1 MNILLFKDT
10 FLNKKVLVTGNKG
23 FKSSWLTAWLL
34 ELGAEVYGIT
44 VNIHTN
50 PSLFETAK
58 LYKKIV
64 HYETDFRNLEKVK
77 KIILEEFLDYRQ
89 ELVERSNFGR
99 RI

>member
-1 MNILLFKDT
+1 M
-10 FLNKKVLVTGNKG
+10 VTGNKG
-23 FKSSWLTAWLL
+23 FKSSLLTAWLL
-34 ELGAEVYGIT
+34 ELGAKVYGIT

-50 PSLFETAK
+50 PSLFETVK

-89 ELVERSNFGR
+89 ELVEPRNFGR

>member
-1 MNILLFKDT
+1 MFKDT
-10 FLNKKVLVTGNKG
+10 FLNKKVLVTGNTG
-23 FKSSWLTAWLL
+23 FKGSWLTAWLL
-34 ELGAEVYGIT
+34 ELGTKVYGIT

-50 PSLFETAK
+50 PSLFETAR

-64 HYETDFRNLEKVK
+64 YYETDFRNLK
-77 KIILEEFLDYRQ
+77 KIKTIILEEFLDYRQ